1 MKLSM
6 KFLLLASV
14 FGLLGMTLGIVMGA
28 QQNFKM
34 APVHAHLNL
43 LGWVAFMLYGLT
55 YQVMPKLAAGK
66 LATLHFYAAALGVV
80 LIIPALAMVLTGN
93 TTIVPVLIAGE
104 FLTVGSL
111 AIFLINLWINRANA

>member
-14 FGLLGMTLGIVMGA
+14 FGLVGMALGIVMGA

-43 LGWVAFMLYGLT
+43 LGWVAFMLYGLS
-55 YQVMPKLAAGK
+55 YQVIPKLAAGK
-66 LATLHFYAAALGVV
+66 LATIHFYVAALGVV
-80 LIIPALAMVLTGN
+80 LIIPSLALVLTGN

-104 FLTVGSL
+104 FLTIGSL
-111 AIFLINLWINRANA
+111 AIFLLNLWNNRLSA